1 MKRVEAVVRH
11 HKLQA
16 VLEALDKFGVSG
28 VTVLDV
34 SGFGR
39 QRGHSEVFKGSEE
52 SFGLVLKRTLVLYVA
67 DENVDGVVDCICQ
80 AARTGQVGDG
90 KLVVTNI
97 ERAVRIRTGEEADKV
112 VSMGQVEPPTPP
124 PA

>member
-1 MKRVEAVVRH
+1 MKRVEAIVRH
-11 HKLQA
+11 HKLQII
-16 VLEALDKFGVSG
+16 LEALDKFGVSG
-28 VTVLDV
+28 VTVLDS

-52 SFGLVLKRTLVLYVA
+52 SFGLVPKRTLVLYVA
-67 DENVDGVVDCICQ
+67 DQDVDSVIDCICQ

-97 ERAVRIRTGEEADKV
+97 ERAIRIRTGEEADKV
-112 VSMGQVEPPTPP
+112 VSMGTVDP
-124 PA
+124 PAPEA